1 MTKAIAKSR
10 EASKKSSHDSLLGLS
25 MIRLSGFRICQLV
38 EKESSNTS
46 SSERKTLRELFFSRN
61 IK

>member
-1 MTKAIAKSR
+1 MTKAITKSR
-10 EASKKSSHDSLLGLS
+10 EASKKNSQDSLLGLS
-25 MIRLSGFRICQLV
+25 MVRLSGFRICQLI

-46 SSERKTLRELFFSRN
+46 LSERKTLRELFFSRN

>member
-1 MTKAIAKSR
+1 MTKAITKSR
-10 EASKKSSHDSLLGLS
+10 KASKRSSQDSFLGLS

-46 SSERKTLRELFFSRN
+46 LSEPKTLRELIFSHN
-61 IK
+61 TK

>member
-1 MTKAIAKSR
+1 MTKASVKSR
-10 EASKKSSHDSLLGLS
+10 EASKKSSQDCLLGLS

-46 SSERKTLRELFFSRN
+46 LSEGKTLKELLHF
-61 IK
+61 KEQK